1 MLVGQGQL
9 KELVKALH
17 PGKLSAVDA
26 EAIVELTQLA
36 LDADGREDSDEI
48 KTFFALGKAVFG
60 LAGMGD
66 AELPT
71 FVGGDDDG
79 ERMKELASS
88 ISATPAK
95 ELAFACAHVLSIS
108 DVDIAPEESDFLA
121 ALLDTLGI
129 SDERSEALVEQV
141 NELITP
147 PE

>member
-9 KELVKALH
+9 KELVTALH

-48 KTFFALGKAVFG
+48 KTYFALGKAVFG
-60 LAGMGD
+60 IAGLGD
-66 AELPT
+66 AETPT
-71 FVGGDDDG
+71 FVTDIDDT
-79 ERMKELASS
+79 ERLKELADTLT
-88 ISATPAK
+88 TPAAK
-95 ELAFACAHVLSIS
+95 ELAFACAHMLSIA

-121 ALLDTLGI
+121 ALLDALGI
-129 SDERSEALVEQV
+129 SDDRAEALTAKV